1 MLASAPSPRKT
12 ATTSS
17 PSPRKTASGGES
29 PEGRA
34 SLQRGFKPPAKPDV
48 ELGDAATAAVDAIVG
63 VFDKDL
69 AIDEPAPAKGGA
81 EAGPEP
87 RRAARES
94 GAALARAAADEMRD
108 GPTPA
113 ELAAAE
119 LLVPPSFG
127 FPEVE
132 MAQESFVRQFRGG
145 TRARRARRRRLLARS
160 SSARFGRRS
169 DERSSLGARSTR
181 GRLFR
186 TARARRAHVEATVH
200 RCVAGQFAFRR
211 DPGDG
216 GGAFAQPRGIPPK
229 ELDALRKKLTERSV
243 VRFVGLVCHLLYW
256 SVLRPEFEGLAPPGG
271 AAAAGP
277 SDKEREALFTEV
289 LSCHAQIHA
298 EMRSSSK
305 HVDTVLAP
313 VLHLALRCAI
323 ERLSARKSTAGS
335 GRADQTLKFSSSV
348 TSTSIRLMFGRSDRS
363 RRALEARPK
372 SLVRTV
378 R

>member
-34 SLQRGFKPPAKPDV
+34 SLQWGFKPPAKPDV

-87 RRAARES
+87 RRAPRDA

-132 MAQESFVRQFRGG
+132 MAQESFVRQF
-145 TRARRARRRRLLARS
+145 
-160 SSARFGRRS
+160 
-169 DERSSLGARSTR
+169 
-181 GRLFR
+181 
-186 TARARRAHVEATVH
+186 
-200 RCVAGQFAFRR
+200 AFRR

-216 GGAFAQPRGIPPK
+216 AGAFAQPRGIPPK

-271 AAAAGP
+271 GAAAGP

-363 RRALEARPK
+363 R
-372 SLVRTV
+372 
-378 R
+378 

>member
-1 MLASAPSPRKT
+1 M
-12 ATTSS
+12 
-17 PSPRKTASGGES
+17 
-29 PEGRA
+29 
-34 SLQRGFKPPAKPDV
+34 RGC
-48 ELGDAATAAVDAIVG
+48 
-63 VFDKDL
+63 
-69 AIDEPAPAKGGA
+69 
-81 EAGPEP
+81 
-87 RRAARES
+87 
-94 GAALARAAADEMRD
+94 
-108 GPTPA
+108 
-113 ELAAAE
+113 
-119 LLVPPSFG
+119 
-127 FPEVE
+127 
-132 MAQESFVRQFRGG
+132 
-145 TRARRARRRRLLARS
+145 
-160 SSARFGRRS
+160 
-169 DERSSLGARSTR
+169 
-181 GRLFR
+181 LFR
-186 TARARRAHVEATVH
+186 NARARRAHVEATWH
-200 RCVAGQFAFRR
+200 RFFAGQFAFRR

-216 GGAFAQPRGIPPK
+216 AGAFAQPRGIPPK

-271 AAAAGP
+271 GAAAGP

-363 RRALEARPK
+363 R
-372 SLVRTV
+372 
-378 R
+378 

>member
-34 SLQRGFKPPAKPDV
+34 SLQRSFKPAAKPDV

-87 RRAARES
+87 RRAARDA

-132 MAQESFVRQFRGG
+132 MAQESFVRRFRGG
-145 TRARRARRRRLLARS
+145 TRARRRRRLLARS

-186 TARARRAHVEATVH
+186 HARARRAHVEATVH

-216 GGAFAQPRGIPPK
+216 AGAFAPPRGIPPK

-271 AAAAGP
+271 GAPAGP
-277 SDKEREALFTEV
+277 SDREREALFTEV

-323 ERLSARKSTAGS
+323 ERRSARTSTAGS
-335 GRADQTLKFSSSV
+335 GRADHTLTCSSSV
-348 TSTSIRLMFGRSDRS
+348 TSIRLMFGRRECS
-363 RRALEARPK
+363 R
-372 SLVRTV
+372 
-378 R
+378 